1 MSLSTNVKIK
11 IKNMLVETVSTKL
24 ENYNPE
30 TSYMPFHFNLI
41 GKDIYAL
48 FSFIQS
54 INTTFGTSIWEQL
67 GVLLAT
73 DKGKQAIRQYKLPGS
88 IDQQTESLIIG
99 HVNQLRQGSITPDK
113 VNEKNNIKN
122 SIKPGNNTITDPD
135 RVVDLFVKNPDN
147 SEEYYDITSAKPN
160 MKEFATL
167 KTKLLRWAALRYSID
182 KGISLETRLGIP
194 YNPYYPKPYERWT
207 LKGLYDLKYEVLV
220 GVDLWNHLYDEDIY
234 DELLEVFK
242 DAGNKL
248 RPLIE
253 NRFKE
258 FRN

>member
-1 MSLSTNVKIK
+1 
-11 IKNMLVETVSTKL
+11 MLIETVSSKL

-54 INTTFGTSIWEQL
+54 LNTTFGTSIWEQL
-67 GVLLAT
+67 GVLLAS
-73 DKGKQAIRQYKLPGS
+73 DKGKQAERQYKLSGS
-88 IDQQTESLIIG
+88 IDDDTELLIRK
-99 HVNQLRQGSITPDK
+99 HVDQLRLGYIIPNKQE
-113 VNEKNNIKN
+113 EKNIIKN
-122 SIKPGNNTITDPD
+122 SIKPGNNTISDPD
-135 RVVDLFVKNPDN
+135 RVVDLFVKNKDN

-160 MKEFATL
+160 MKEFATR
-167 KTKLLRWAALRYSID
+167 KTELLRWVALRDSIN
-182 KGISLETRLGIP
+182 INVSVETMLGIP

-207 LKGLYDLKYEVLV
+207 GHGLYDLKHELFV
-220 GVDLWNHLYDEDIY
+220 GADLWNHLYDEDIY

-242 DAGNKL
+242 DTGDQL

-258 FRN
+258 FKN